1 MTNEK
6 ILNGQTFTRML
17 LSGAS
22 NFKKHIKEVNDLNV
36 FPIPDGDTGDNMFMT
51 LDGGIREIINLN
63 SQSIGKV
70 SESLAKGM
78 LLSARGN
85 SGVILSQLFAGLA
98 KGFSGKEE
106 ATLQDICYA
115 LKMAVKQAYSAVS
128 QPVEGTMLTVARET
142 SEKANAVCN
151 SVKNAIEFGQA
162 CLEEV
167 KRSLD
172 RTPELLNVLKEAGV
186 VDSGGAGLYYLIQGM
201 VYGLENKEIEELAI
215 TMEEKTVDFSKFNKD
230 SVMEFGYCTECL
242 LQLQTIKVDVDDFD
256 VKTIIDFLESIGDSV
271 VCFKTDSIVKLHVH
285 TLTPQ
290 KVLDFCQKFGE
301 FLTVKIENMTLQ
313 HNGLEEEK
321 EEKFVKKRPH
331 KKFALVTTALG
342 KGLIDVFYEFGADF
356 VIEGGQTK
364 NPSVDDFLKAF
375 EEVNADEIFVLPNNS
390 NIILAAQK
398 ASELYKKSK
407 VHLIRTKNFGQA
419 YSILSS
425 LDYSSNDGTLIAG
438 GMIED
443 MEGTITGIVSSS
455 VRDANI
461 NNVSIKSGEY
471 IGFTDKEI
479 KFSSPDKLETL
490 DGLLGNIKL
499 ENKYFLIA
507 VYGQSITSEEKKKT
521 REIMKDKYNDIEF
534 YEIDGGQE
542 VYDYILII
550 E

>member
-186 VDSGGAGLYYLIQGM
+186 VDSGGAGLYYLIQGV

-256 VKTIIDFLESIGDSV
+256 VKTIIDFLESIGDSI

-321 EEKFVKKRPH
+321 EGGARCEKCFYLRLDALAKYAKENGYDIFTTTLSISPH
-331 KKFALVTTALG
+331 KDYELLNKI
-342 KGLIDVFYEFGADF
+342 GLEMAEKYG
-356 VIEGGQTK
+356 
-364 NPSVDDFLKAF
+364 VDYMCANF
-375 EEVNADEIFVLPNNS
+375 
-390 NIILAAQK
+390 
-398 ASELYKKSK
+398 KK
-407 VHLIRTKNFGQA
+407 
-419 YSILSS
+419 
-425 LDYSSNDGTLIAG
+425 NDGYL
-438 GMIED
+438 
-443 MEGTITGIVSSS
+443 
-455 VRDANI
+455 N
-461 NNVSIKSGEY
+461 SIKNSKKYEIYRQNYCGCVYSKKESEEY
-471 IGFTDKEI
+471 I
-479 KFSSPDKLETL
+479 KLR
-490 DGLLGNIKL
+490 
-499 ENKYFLIA
+499 ENSK
-507 VYGQSITSEEKKKT
+507 
-521 REIMKDKYNDIEF
+521 
-534 YEIDGGQE
+534 
-542 VYDYILII
+542 
-550 E
+550 

>member
-186 VDSGGAGLYYLIQGM
+186 VDSGGAGLY
-201 VYGLENKEIEELAI
+201 
-215 TMEEKTVDFSKFNKD
+215 
-230 SVMEFGYCTECL
+230 
-242 LQLQTIKVDVDDFD
+242 
-256 VKTIIDFLESIGDSV
+256 
-271 VCFKTDSIVKLHVH
+271 
-285 TLTPQ
+285 
-290 KVLDFCQKFGE
+290 
-301 FLTVKIENMTLQ
+301 
-313 HNGLEEEK
+313 
-321 EEKFVKKRPH
+321 
-331 KKFALVTTALG
+331 
-342 KGLIDVFYEFGADF
+342 
-356 VIEGGQTK
+356 
-364 NPSVDDFLKAF
+364 
-375 EEVNADEIFVLPNNS
+375 
-390 NIILAAQK
+390 
-398 ASELYKKSK
+398 
-407 VHLIRTKNFGQA
+407 
-419 YSILSS
+419 
-425 LDYSSNDGTLIAG
+425 
-438 GMIED
+438 
-443 MEGTITGIVSSS
+443 
-455 VRDANI
+455 
-461 NNVSIKSGEY
+461 
-471 IGFTDKEI
+471 
-479 KFSSPDKLETL
+479 
-490 DGLLGNIKL
+490 
-499 ENKYFLIA
+499 
-507 VYGQSITSEEKKKT
+507 
-521 REIMKDKYNDIEF
+521 
-534 YEIDGGQE
+534 
-542 VYDYILII
+542 
-550 E
+550 